1 MQISA
6 EKNYYKILG
15 VASNSKPKQIKKRYR
30 ELAKKHHPDTNQGS
44 KKAEENFKLISE
56 AYSVLIDSKKRKQYD
71 RMRVQAQRT
80 SQSYS
85 QSYSQQQA
93 SDFDFGYKY
102 QRQGP
107 RENPQDPFSNT
118 RFDEEVPID
127 PDWPTRGFDLQFF
140 IEVPF
145 VTAALGGN
153 MPFHYE
159 KQVICENCNGTG
171 MNEEENECL
180 NCKGS
185 QRVVKQV
192 TLNVEIP
199 SGVVDQYTLRLPN
212 EGGAGRNGGPP
223 GDLML
228 KINIKQHPQFKKF
241 KKDIYADIFISPE
254 LANEGGPLE
263 VQTLDSIQTISVE
276 EGTLTGEEYR
286 ISGAGSTDPWGKKR
300 GDFIV
305 KFHISDQ

>member
-15 VASNSKPKQIKKRYR
+15 IAPHSKPKEIKKRYR
-30 ELAKKHHPDTNQGS
+30 ELAKKHHPDTNKGS

-56 AYSVLIDSKKRKQYD
+56 AYSVLSDSKKRKQYD
-71 RMRVQAQRT
+71 RIRVQTQRAAQSHSRP
-80 SQSYS
+80 
-85 QSYSQQQA
+85 YSQQQA

-102 QRQGP
+102 QRQEP
-107 RENPQDPFSNT
+107 RGNQQDPFSNT
-118 RFDEEVPID
+118 GFEEEVQID

-145 VTAALGGN
+145 VTAALGGE

-159 KQVICENCNGTG
+159 KQIICESCDGTG
-171 MNEEENECL
+171 KNEEDDECPIC
-180 NCKGS
+180 NGS

-192 TLNVEIP
+192 SLKVDIP
-199 SGVVDQYTLRLPN
+199 SGIADQYTLRIPN

-228 KINIKQHPQFKKF
+228 KIDIQVHPHFKKL
-241 KKDIYADIFISPE
+241 KKDIYAEVSISPE
-254 LANEGGPLE
+254 LASKGGPLKVE
-263 VQTLDSIQTISVE
+263 TLDTIQTISVE

-286 ISGAGSTDPWGKKR
+286 IPGAGSTDPWGKKR